1 MATKKGNFTITDHS
15 KTDETGKV
23 TPLFVVRWGNSV
35 QNFKTLEAAEKF
47 CENYGKVD
55 LSVRQVPKN
64 QPKEKV

>member
-15 KTDETGKV
+15 KTDEAGKV

-47 CENYGKVD
+47 CEEYGKTD
-55 LSVRQVPKN
+55 RSVRQVPGKGKP
-64 QPKEKV
+64 QV